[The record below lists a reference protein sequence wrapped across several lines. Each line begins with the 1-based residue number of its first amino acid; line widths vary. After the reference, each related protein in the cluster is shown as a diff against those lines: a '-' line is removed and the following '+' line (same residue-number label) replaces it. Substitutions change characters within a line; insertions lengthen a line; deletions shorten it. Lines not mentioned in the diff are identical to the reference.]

1 MLARE
6 MTDHYVV
13 IGYTHLGERLID
25 YFRENALPFV
35 LIEEDKQKV
44 DHLLK
49 KGDSMVVGNPLEE
62 DAMSDANISQAKV
75 VIITIDDVEASVV
88 LTKRIRDL
96 NKSCLLIVRNF
107 HDELTEV
114 LETLGANE
122 VISSS
127 KAAMSQILTR
137 LNLRPQA

>member
-1 MLARE
+1 MS
-6 MTDHYVV
+6 DHYVV
-13 IGYTHLGERLID
+13 IGYTHLGERLVE
-25 YFRENALPFV
+25 YFREKALPYV
-35 LIEEDKQKV
+35 LIEENGEKI

-49 KGDSMVVGNPLEE
+49 QGDPIVVDNPLEK
-62 DAMSDANISQAKV
+62 DALRDANVSRAKV
-75 VIITIDDVEASVV
+75 VILTIDDVEACTI

-114 LETLGANE
+114 LESLGANE

-127 KAAMSQILTR
+127 KTAMSQILAR
-137 LNLRPQA
+137 LNLKPSA